1 MKYKHY
7 LLQSAC
13 VVLAMNALSSASA
26 QEQIDDRD
34 EIIVTGEKR
43 GKSTQETSTSTE
55 IITTQDIE
63 DLNIVDLE
71 DALRRAGN
79 AGLTTV
85 GSGRNDQFV
94 LRGVQSGGVTAGTTP
109 VATLIVDGAFI
120 PNQAA
125 GATIS
130 NAWDV
135 TQIEILR
142 GAQSTIQGRN
152 SLIGAIVV
160 NTQDPTYEWDLKGRA
175 TYAEANTWETSIAF
189 GGPIIEDE
197 LAFRIAAQHVESDGF
212 VARPDGSDGDREFS
226 TLVRGKLLVEPKG
239 LPGLRWDLTATYSE
253 ETDGSI
259 LVSGV
264 DPEARLQTFDIPT
277 RTDREIL
284 IAGSELTYDLS
295 EEFTLVSVTSYAQLK
310 TDEVSDFDGLP
321 DLGFPISANRTDD
334 RNNVDWLQE
343 LRLVYDNGENFEF
356 LLGGLYA
363 RRFNDDDTRVE
374 QSLLVPPID
383 LADLTP
389 LGLPGAGLDPVFLG
403 VTGVATAGVPGG
415 PFAIPTPATAPRF
428 LNDPLLL
435 GDFAPIGSNFNFV
448 PDF

>member
-1 MKYKHY
+1 
-7 LLQSAC
+7 
-13 VVLAMNALSSASA
+13 
-26 QEQIDDRD
+26 
-34 EIIVTGEKR
+34 
-43 GKSTQETSTSTE
+43 
-55 IITTQDIE
+55 
-63 DLNIVDLE
+63 
-71 DALRRAGN
+71 
-79 AGLTTV
+79 
-85 GSGRNDQFV
+85 
-94 LRGVQSGGVTAGTTP
+94 
-109 VATLIVDGAFI
+109 
-120 PNQAA
+120 
-125 GATIS
+125 
-130 NAWDV
+130 
-135 TQIEILR
+135 
-142 GAQSTIQGRN
+142 
-152 SLIGAIVV
+152 
-160 NTQDPTYEWDLKGRA
+160 
-175 TYAEANTWETSIAF
+175 TWETSIAF

-448 PDF
+448 PDFTTFAVFGEFSYDIIEPLNFTFGFRYERENAEFSVDQTTNLLEGSDLLALTPGGNPGLAGAVEGAIATDLSF